1 MAAVATLSAPVRQ
14 LTVDSA
20 RRAGVQYEVFITH
33 DPSSTCPSQA
43 GPNVIAISTASQVRL
58 AHTWP
63 SGACPRMRSG
73 RETTCC
79 VGVQQQCA
87 ACGPR
92 WRLRRPLLSLI
103 SASPPQIYGAAVPLQ
118 PLQLVRLQ
126 PSVAEPCE
134 AKQTCTGT
142 AFDDA
147 ITYFRL
153 DSIDHDSDVTIHVFT
168 DDLHV
173 CFYLGDATETGY
185 RPSYLVAT
193 SYIGGLPAFPLSVL
207 QRAGTDICAC
217 SGALRVGAAV
227 GACS

>member
-1 MAAVATLSAPVRQ
+1 VPGLAAAAPAA
-14 LTVDSA
+14 D
-20 RRAGVQYEVFITH
+20 
-33 DPSSTCPSQA
+33 
-43 GPNVIAISTASQVRL
+43 
-58 AHTWP
+58 
-63 SGACPRMRSG
+63 
-73 RETTCC
+73 
-79 VGVQQQCA
+79 QC
-87 ACGPR
+87 
-92 WRLRRPLLSLI
+92 LVV
-103 SASPPQIYGAAVPLQ
+103 PQIYGAAVPLQ

-153 DSIDHDSDVTIHVFT
+153 DSIDHDSDVTVHVFT

-193 SYIGGLPAFPLSVL
+193 SYIGELPPCPLSVL

-217 SGALRVGAAV
+217 SGALRVGAAA
-227 GACS
+227 GACSQRTDVRSIPPGCRSANHSSASARCVRPRRQEDQRDPSLCARLHRRRRWRWHG